1 MNRNAYTP
9 HYSRPCFTALEQL
22 QGLGH
27 ITSAYPQGIWIS
39 RLLRGKLGCRGDCL
53 TDVFLQPVQ
62 RHIVVEG
69 FDAAAEGCGRTPL
82 RCRRFSA
89 TFRRNIL
96 GSRSHTADRGQ
107 QSYGQPERKDARCPS
122 CCYALIACAALRQ
135 HTFFHRILYF
145 FIL

>member
-9 HYSRPCFTALEQL
+9 ITAD
-22 QGLGH
+22 
-27 ITSAYPQGIWIS
+27 PV
-39 RLLRGKLGCRGDCL
+39 LLRLNSCRDWGTLHQRIRKAFGFPDYYGENWDAMWDCL

-69 FDAAAEGCGRTPL
+69 FDAMPL

-89 TFRRNIL
+89 TFRRNVL
-96 GSRSHTADRGQ
+96 GSRSHTADRRD
-107 QSYGQPERKDARCPS
+107 SKKLWAARERKDAPQGLSFLLLCPDS
-122 CCYALIACAALRQ
+122 VRRPSTA
-135 HTFFHRILYF
+135 HVFHRILYF